1 MLNLSKR
8 CRSLLFRFNTLI
20 PVYVSLTY
28 VCCNFSTKKRYRFT
42 SIHALSVALR
52 ESLLKDRLTPVI
64 SEESLEAIHR
74 RVEKFLQEIRKCIDR
89 NTIQNV
95 IIAS

>member
-1 MLNLSKR
+1 MLQ
-8 CRSLLFRFNTLI
+8 FFN
-20 PVYVSLTY
+20 
-28 VCCNFSTKKRYRFT
+28 KKGYRFT

-52 ESLLKDRLTPVI
+52 ESLLKDRRTPVI

-74 RVEKFLQEIRKCIDR
+74 GVEKFLQEIRKCIDR

-95 IIAS
+95 IIYDYTGYSQLTVKHVVIE